1 MFANLKFGDL
11 HDQIESYD
19 IIMSAAYVYSH
30 FSLVAAGLQKMET
43 YEVDNCVHSHH
54 LCLPYSRCK
63 RFEVSI

>member
-1 MFANLKFGDL
+1 MFANCDS

-30 FSLVAAGLQKMET
+30 FSLVTAGSQKMET
-43 YEVDNCVHSHH
+43 YEVDNCVRSHH
-54 LCLPYSRCK
+54 LCWLYSPCK